1 MLLLY
6 TRVWCYALYAA
17 GYAGLPG
24 PLMLEFSIGCNYY
37 SLVAG
42 GSLTFNKPKNAHAG
56 LKSCMVHYL
65 HVDLHVSEGHAD
77 NMARDRAPL
86 PL

>member
-17 GYAGLPG
+17 GYTGLPG

-42 GSLTFNKPKNAHAG
+42 GSLTFTKPKECPCRLEILHGTLPACG
-56 LKSCMVHYL
+56 PSC
-65 HVDLHVSEGHAD
+65 E
-77 NMARDRAPL
+77 
-86 PL
+86 